1 MLDCSK
7 HISSVRRNAGFV
19 REARL
24 AEAIRTRIGWRS
36 KMKIT
41 VSREC
46 GGCRKRCRRGNAL
59 LRHPWPQ

>member
-24 AEAIRTRIGWRS
+24 AEAIRTRNGFRD

-41 VSREC
+41 VSQEY
-46 GGCRKRCRRGNAL
+46 GGCRKRYRRGNAL
-59 LRHPWPQ
+59 LRRP